1 MVKKAAGRVIGVIY
15 SAIVPGLDEKHYDLV
30 FTNDRVIA
38 VYLGEYSRV
47 YSRTGLSIRSDLHV
61 YRILKSKKRKEYK
74 DDDIEELCKDK
85 SNIVIPYNDVSSIE
99 IRKPVVRRAKDIKT
113 VEFVELVLKT
123 SSGLLHFNI
132 SLKAYNALKRIVNYV
147 RRVIET

>member
-1 MVKKAAGRVIGVIY
+1 MVKKTAERVIGVIY

-30 FTNDRVIA
+30 FTDDRIIA

-47 YSRTGLSIRSDLHV
+47 HSRTGLSIRSDLQV

-74 DDDIEELCKDK
+74 DNDIEKLCKDK
-85 SNIVIPYNDVSSIE
+85 NNIIIPYNDISSIE
-99 IRKPVVRRAKDIKT
+99 IRKPVVRRARDAKT
-113 VEFVELVLKT
+113 VEFMELVLKT
-123 SSGLLHFNI
+123 NSGLLHFKV
-132 SLKAYNALKRIVNYV
+132 SPKAYNVLKRIVNYV